1 MLSCTNAWKPI
12 AATINHQGKLKYP
25 QTDKQTDSFLQPSTC
40 LQILPIKGQ
49 RAADQR
55 VEDDSQ
61 TPDVYLRPVILLSL
75 EKLRRSIGR
84 WATERVQLVAQGE
97 LIAEAEV
104 GNLDVGIGIQ
114 QEVLCLTHTSIHAE
128 EEAEMDSRMER
139 TRKNRKDGWE
149 RKESTMR
156 IKLYWIQRVQTR
168 RGKLHLCVI
177 H

>member
-1 MLSCTNAWKPI
+1 MKTQVS
-12 AATINHQGKLKYP
+12 

-40 LQILPIKGQ
+40 LQILPIEGQ

-61 TPDVYLRPVILLSL
+61 TPDVYLGPVILLSL

-84 WATERVQLVAQGE
+84 WATERVQFVAQGE

-104 GNLDVGIGIQ
+104 GNLDVGIGVQ
-114 QEVLCLTHTSIHAE
+114 QKVLCLTHTSIHAE
-128 EEAEMDSRMER
+128 EEAETDSRMER
-139 TRKNRKDGWE
+139 TRKNRKDGWG
-149 RKESTMR
+149 RRESRVR
-156 IKLYWIQRVQTR
+156 IKLYWIQRVQRGQTR
-168 RGKLHLCVI
+168 RGKLYLCVI